1 LQGQGFAI
9 YLLGIISCKVM
20 ADPSSSPSEP
30 PPPTSGTR
38 AGFLRRW
45 AFRTFLLLIILAL
58 GGLGWAVAH
67 LGPVTST
74 PGPETAGPAEVGTA
88 TSSPEPGVIPLALPA
103 ATRQTAEGM
112 LVFASRN
119 AGHTH
124 LWVLVPGDP
133 APVQLTFGD
142 WDDRDPAVS
151 PDGGRVAFASRR
163 EGGWDLFVLDLTT
176 GGVQRLTDAGGYAG
190 HPTWSPDGQ
199 WIAYEG
205 YQNGD
210 FDIWIHPTGGG
221 QPDIRLSHP
230 GMDISPAWD
239 PLSGRRIAF
248 VSDADGLPDIFL
260 ADLDDPDDRFANL
273 TRSRGPAY
281 SDPTFSPDGT
291 RLAYTRR
298 QDGLRTI
305 LVHHLASPEKA
316 AQALGPGEEAVW
328 SPDGGV
334 LLAVLVSPTQEQ
346 VIGYS
351 MTQAEMLPAG
361 LALTGNVS
369 SLDWSDAGVSSLP
382 VAPSGG
388 AAVVTTRELAQGARL
403 TLVDL
408 QGISAPRPS
417 LVQGVELDFGDLRL
431 RIADASGW
439 DFLDTLQ
446 NAFVGMNDPLPPGFS
461 HEDWLYTG
469 RAFAFNAAAYQA
481 GWAEVVR
488 EDFGGET
495 YWRVY
500 VRASRQ
506 DGSLGEPLRARP
518 WNFESRYLGT
528 PSVYDSGGTPK
539 PQAPTGYYVDFT
551 ELAEDA
557 GFHRLP
563 AMTNWRTF
571 YPGAR
576 FNEFAHTDGLSWLD
590 AMLLVYP
597 PEAIVTPTPF
607 RTPTTTPTL
616 TRVPT
621 ATPWWW
627 RWLTPQPTRTPTA
640 TRTATPTSQAPVTP
654 TP

>member
-1 LQGQGFAI
+1 
-9 YLLGIISCKVM
+9 M
-20 ADPSSSPSEP
+20 ANPVIPPSDDPVTHAESR
-30 PPPTSGTR
+30 SG
-38 AGFLRRW
+38 ALRRW
-45 AFRTFLLLIILAL
+45 AFRIFVFFVILAL
-58 GGLGWAVAH
+58 AGLGWALAS
-67 LGPVTST
+67 LRPEATAPAGDSESASGMSVT
-74 PGPETAGPAEVGTA
+74 A
-88 TSSPEPGVIPLALPA
+88 SPEPGATALAPLA
-103 ATRQTAEGM
+103 ATRSTPDGL
-112 LVFASRN
+112 LVFARRN
-119 AGHTH
+119 SGRTH
-124 LWVLVPGDP
+124 LWALVPGDP

-151 PDGGRVAFASRR
+151 PEGGRVAYTSRR
-163 EGGWDLFVLDLTT
+163 EGAWDLYVFDLAS
-176 GGVQRLTDAGGYAG
+176 GEIQRLTDAGGYAG

-205 YQNGD
+205 YQDGD
-210 FDIWIHPTGGG
+210 FDIWIHPVGGG
-221 QPDIRLSHP
+221 QADIQLSHP

-239 PLSGRRIAF
+239 PVSGRRIAF
-248 VSDADGLPDIFL
+248 VSDAAGAADIYL
-260 ADLDDPDDRFANL
+260 ANLDDPDERFVNL
-273 TRSRGPAY
+273 TRSQGPAF
-281 SDPTFSPDGT
+281 SDPTFSPDGA

-298 QDGLRTI
+298 LDGLRTI
-305 LVHHLASPEKA
+305 LVHDLANQ
-316 AQALGPGEEAVW
+316 AQPAMVLGPGEEAAW

-351 MTQAEMLPAG
+351 MTQAEALPAG

-369 SLDWSDAGVSSLP
+369 SLDWAQSGVFSMAA
-382 VAPSGG
+382 APDGG
-388 AAVVTTRELAQGARL
+388 PEASATIEINQGVRLA
-403 TLVDL
+403 LVDL
-408 QGISAPRPS
+408 QGVTAPRPS
-417 LVQGVELDFGDLRL
+417 LVQGVDLDFGDLRL
-431 RIADASGW
+431 QVAAASGW
-439 DFLDTLQ
+439 DLLGTLQ
-446 NAFVGMNDPLPPGFS
+446 NAFVGMNDPLPPGFA

-481 GWAEVVR
+481 GWVEVVR

-506 DGSLGEPLRARP
+506 DGSLGEPLHARP
-518 WNFESRYLGT
+518 WNFEARYLGT
-528 PSVYDSGGTPK
+528 PEVYDSGGTPK
-539 PQAPTGYYVDFT
+539 SQSPTGYYVDFT

-563 AMTNWRTF
+563 AMANWRTF

-576 FNEFAHTDGLSWLD
+576 FNEFANSDGLSWLE
-590 AMLLVYP
+590 AMLLIYP
-597 PEAIVTPTPF
+597 PEAIITPTPF

-627 RWLTPQPTRTPTA
+627 RWLTPQPTRTPVA
-640 TRTATPTSQAPVTP
+640 TRTATPTSENVVTP